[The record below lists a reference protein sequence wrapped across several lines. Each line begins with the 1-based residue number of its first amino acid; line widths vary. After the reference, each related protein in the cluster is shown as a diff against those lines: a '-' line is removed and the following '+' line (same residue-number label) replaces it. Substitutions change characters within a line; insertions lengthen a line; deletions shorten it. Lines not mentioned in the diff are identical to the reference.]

1 VKKQNQVTKQIVNG
15 GFLMSKRNI
24 IIGASVIL
32 VGVLWYAFRPE
43 LLFINKTVSEEF
55 PGGAAMASIEK
66 GPMVVSKGSFKGLAY
81 ETKGLAAV
89 YQLADGKRTLRL
101 TEFETSNGP
110 DVHVYL
116 VAAPDTTD
124 SDMVK
129 QAGFVDLGSIKG
141 NKGDQNYEVP
151 TSVDL
156 HKYRSV
162 SIWCARFGVN
172 FGSAALSAPIS
183 MPVKIAQGDFR
194 GIAHETKGMASIY
207 ELPEGKKVLR
217 FSGFETS
224 NGPDVH
230 VYLVA
235 AADAKDNDTVKNVG
249 FIDLGSIK
257 GNIGDQNYDLPPDV
271 DLAKYRAVTVWCKRF
286 GVNFATAPLMGQQS
300 AQASM

>member
-1 VKKQNQVTKQIVNG
+1 
-15 GFLMSKRNI
+15 MSKRNI
-24 IIGASVIL
+24 IMGAGVIL
-32 VGVLWYAFRPE
+32 VAVLWYAFRPE

-66 GPMVVSKGSFKGLAY
+66 GPMVVSKGSFKGLTH

-207 ELPEGKKVLR
+207 ELPEGRKVLR

-286 GVNFATAPLMGQQS
+286 SVNFATAPLMGQQS